1 VRRCPLEWEDGM
13 SVRSDNQDVHEATD
27 DEMREGVKRALDRL
41 DLTYAQLERQAREGQ
56 FSSEEARLVWF
67 AISPRDG
74 AVC

>member
-1 VRRCPLEWEDGM
+1 MGVCSNDGDVEVASEEDVR
-13 SVRSDNQDVHEATD
+13 V
-27 DEMREGVKRALDRL
+27 GVSRALERL
-41 DLTYAQLERQAREGQ
+41 GLTYEDLAAQAAGNH